1 MNAIKNIFIEINLIS
16 KKWLISGSYNP
27 KLSHIKNH
35 LQEIG
40 KGLQYYSS
48 KYENFIVLGD
58 FNAEMSNPHM
68 SEFCALYNLTN
79 LIKEPKCYKNVDKPT
94 SIDLILTNH
103 ARCFQHSGIHE
114 TGLSDFHKLT
124 ITVLKMFYAKQK
136 PRIIQDRDYKNFNN
150 ITFRMDLLKELSLSK
165 LKKGDF
171 DKFKFIVNNLL
182 ESHAAMEEK
191 YIRRNQAPFMNKSV
205 RKAVMVRTQLLN
217 KFRKENSFINELAY
231 KRQRNF
237 CTKLIKKTKMNFYNN
252 LNVNK
257 ITNNK
262 SFWKT
267 VKPSFTEKTLKDEKI
282 VLVENYTTF
291 SEENEV
297 AEIFRSYFDGIV
309 DGLNIKRC
317 EISKEDSDPILN
329 AIKTFEKHPSILK
342 IKQLSSGCRFS
353 FENVSLDDVKKVTRE
368 LDVSK
373 ASQPLDIPTKI
384 IRQNAD
390 IFSEFFFANIN
401 HSINNSTFPDQLKWA
416 DVKPVFKKNSRT
428 VKENYRPV
436 SILPNIS
443 KIYER
448 CLYTQL
454 YDYFDVIFSQN
465 QCGFRKGFSV
475 VNCLLPMIEK
485 WRESLDQGGAYGALL
500 TDLSKAF
507 DCLPHELIIAK
518 LHAYGVDIPS
528 LRLINACSETAQQN
542 SVRLEIPF
550 EGILHYFWVVSFS
563 LGAGFL
569 LTSSTYTVLLCSL

>member
-1 MNAIKNIFIEINLIS
+1 M
-16 KKWLISGSYNP
+16 
-27 KLSHIKNH
+27 
-35 LQEIG
+35 
-40 KGLQYYSS
+40 
-48 KYENFIVLGD
+48 
-58 FNAEMSNPHM
+58 
-68 SEFCALYNLTN
+68 
-79 LIKEPKCYKNVDKPT
+79 
-94 SIDLILTNH
+94 
-103 ARCFQHSGIHE
+103 
-114 TGLSDFHKLT
+114 
-124 ITVLKMFYAKQK
+124 
-136 PRIIQDRDYKNFNN
+136 
-150 ITFRMDLLKELSLSK
+150 
-165 LKKGDF
+165 
-171 DKFKFIVNNLL
+171 
-182 ESHAAMEEK
+182 
-191 YIRRNQAPFMNKSV
+191 
-205 RKAVMVRTQLLN
+205 
-217 KFRKENSFINELAY
+217 
-231 KRQRNF
+231 
-237 CTKLIKKTKMNFYNN
+237 
-252 LNVNK
+252 
-257 ITNNK
+257 
-262 SFWKT
+262 
-267 VKPSFTEKTLKDEKI
+267 
-282 VLVENYTTF
+282 
-291 SEENEV
+291 
-297 AEIFRSYFDGIV
+297 
-309 DGLNIKRC
+309 
-317 EISKEDSDPILN
+317 
-329 AIKTFEKHPSILK
+329 
-342 IKQLSSGCRFS
+342 
-353 FENVSLDDVKKVTRE
+353 
-368 LDVSK
+368 K